1 MHFLFTSCHWR
12 AIGPPVCPCS
22 QLLGNSVVHGTQVSG
37 TGESKHSPVAPDV
50 QATGGVAVSYQ
61 PVKNKKRGKVPSKLP
76 SFSLPRSGCLIVFAS
91 SGGRGRSL
99 RSENWRGVVPVA
111 SRVLGRTLEL
121 RSRLAP
127 SQKESAYV
135 YFHCSM
141 SSAEP
146 E

>member
-1 MHFLFTSCHWR
+1 
-12 AIGPPVCPCS
+12 
-22 QLLGNSVVHGTQVSG
+22 VSG
-37 TGESKHSPVAPDV
+37 TGESKLLPVAPD
-50 QATGGVAVSYQ
+50 AFCCEAKGFVAVSYQ

-76 SFSLPRSGCLIVFAS
+76 SFSLPRSGCLIAFAS
-91 SGGRGRSL
+91 SG
-99 RSENWRGVVPVA
+99 WRGQSLGQRTGGDVFP
-111 SRVLGRTLEL
+111 SRAVFWGEHIEL

-127 SQKESAYV
+127 SQKESAHV